1 MKSLIVIPARYN
13 STRLP
18 GKPLLDIG
26 GKTMIQRVWEQ
37 CVLSDSDEVVIA
49 TDSQL
54 IYDNVSEYAKV
65 VMTSP
70 ECESGTERAIEVH
83 QKFSKYDII
92 INVQGD
98 EPFIDPDDI
107 NLVINSAKLN
117 PDKISTLVTT
127 LNEQDALD
135 RNCVKCIC
143 DYRDVC
149 MFTRSPMYKSQ
160 KYTYKHIGIY
170 GFSSKILETI
180 STLDT
185 KTINEEVDR
194 LEQLRWLDNGLEMV
208 ISYTQN
214 QSIGIDTPEDYNNA
228 LKLIK

>member
-49 TDSQL
+49 TDNQL
-54 IYDNVSEYAKV
+54 IYDSASKYAKV

-70 ECESGTERAIEVH
+70 DCESGTERLIEAY
-83 QKFSKYDII
+83 QKINTYGII

-98 EPFIDPDDI
+98 EPFIDPEDI
-107 NLVINSAKLN
+107 NLVINSVKQN
-117 PDKISTLVTT
+117 PDKISTLVTNLSEDDM
-127 LNEQDALD
+127 LN

-143 DYRDVC
+143 SYKEVC
-149 MFTRSPMYKSQ
+149 MFTRSPIYGFHHGAH
-160 KYTYKHIGIY
+160 KHIGIY
-170 GFSSKILETI
+170 GFSKKILETI
-180 STLDT
+180 STLST
-185 KTINEEVDR
+185 KTINEETDK
-194 LEQLRWLDNGLEMV
+194 LEQLRWLDNGLRMIV
-208 ISYTQN
+208 SYTPN
-214 QSIGIDTPEDYNNA
+214 QSIGIDTEEDYINS
-228 LKLIK
+228 LKLLK